1 MPTPLH
7 LWLFG
12 EGEERNHRVCGNR
25 GGSVQRFTAEVLCN
39 PMLNSASDLLGSRV
53 KPVCFSCLYFCCTP
67 QKMMIAHGFS
77 RYLSLKAQCTRL
89 LGGVTSSSRQLTP
102 SKDADVWRGN
112 AYERKTGKG
121 GGEVWDRAGGMV
133 GWGRRWWLRA
143 LKGTGGGVGKWR

>member
-1 MPTPLH
+1 M
-7 LWLFG
+7 WKSGVLF
-12 EGEERNHRVCGNR
+12 R
-25 GGSVQRFTAEVLCN
+25 GSQQRFLCN

-67 QKMMIAHGFS
+67 QKNDDSAWLF

-112 AYERKTGKG
+112 AYERKTGKKEGRFGTGRGYDGVWGEEVVVVG
-121 GGEVWDRAGGMV
+121 GAG
-133 GWGRRWWLRA
+133 A
-143 LKGTGGGVGKWR
+143 LKGRRRRGRKVEVKCL